1 MTIEGTDRRRVLKMF
16 GLSATATTAAIA
28 AADPV
33 LAATLGYDERVG
45 FDPVGY
51 RAAAGLATSTPAKET
66 ALAWVAANS
75 AALTGLSDRIWDF
88 AELSL
93 REWKS
98 SLATAELL
106 GRHGFRISWGAAGLP
121 AAFVATYGSGGPVLG
136 FNAEYDALPGLS
148 QRRGV
153 GQHDP
158 LDYHYDAYGP
168 TIGSGHG
175 DAHNTLGAA
184 SVGAAIAVSK
194 AIAAHGHRATVK
206 VFGSTGEEQLVGKP
220 YAVKAGVYDGLDA
233 YLDWHPLNA
242 TTATWNTT
250 SALISATFTFLGAA
264 GHGGAPLGNKS
275 GLDGALMLATMA
287 EYLREKNVGPAGR
300 FHYAIVNGGGAPN
313 VTPDTCAIWFFVR
326 EGSPARAR
334 VLYDKIATAAR
345 AAAAASQTR
354 LLHKFHTATWNSL
367 GNRAGAELAHDNM
380 RQIGPPQFTD
390 ADQALARQLQGAL
403 GKPQVGLPTTVAP
416 LSPPASAFLGG
427 PSTDSADV
435 SWRTPTVFV
444 LTAAFPPGV
453 PHHNWAVTASAGSG
467 IGHAA
472 TVASAKY
479 LAATAID
486 LITQPD
492 RLAALKDEF
501 TARTEGAGWASLIPD
516 GAQPPVYEPPASFL
530 TATGQSWPPPG
541 LTWPVERVVAHEQ
554 LGTLGPDLP
563 PVT

>member
-1 MTIEGTDRRRVLKMF
+1 MF
-16 GLSATATTAAIA
+16 GLSAGATTAAMM

-33 LAATLGYDERVG
+33 LGATLGYDERTG
-45 FDPVGY
+45 FDPVTY
-51 RAAAGLATSTPAKET
+51 RAPTGLAKADPAKDT
-66 ALAWVAANS
+66 ALGWITANS
-75 AALTGLSDRIWDF
+75 AALIRLSDRIWEL

-93 REWKS
+93 REWES
-98 SLATAELL
+98 SLATADLL
-106 GRHGFRISWGAAGLP
+106 RQHGFRIQWGVAGLP

-148 QRRGV
+148 QKRNV
-153 GQHDP
+153 GRHDP
-158 LDYHYDAYGP
+158 LVYNYDAYGP
-168 TIGSGHG
+168 TVGPGHG
-175 DAHNTLGAA
+175 DAHNALGAA
-184 SVGAAIAVSK
+184 SVAAAIAVSK

-242 TTATWNTT
+242 TMATWNTT

-264 GHGGAPLGNKS
+264 GHGGSPLGNKS

-300 FHYAIVNGGGAPN
+300 FHYAIINGGGAPN
-313 VTPDTCAIWFFVR
+313 VTPDTCSVWFFVR

-334 VLYDKIATAAR
+334 ALYDKITTAAN
-345 AAAAASQTR
+345 AAATASQTR

-367 GNRAGAELAHDNM
+367 GNRAGAELANDNM
-380 RQIGPPQFTD
+380 QHIGPPQFTE
-390 ADQALARQLQGAL
+390 ADQNLARQLQGAL
-403 GKPQVGLPTTVAP
+403 GKPQIGLPTTVVP
-416 LSPPASAFLGG
+416 LSPPPAAFLGG

-435 SWRTPTVFV
+435 SWRTPTVFI

-453 PHHNWAVTASAGSG
+453 PHHNWAVTAGAGAG

-472 TVASAKY
+472 AVASAKY

-492 RLAALKDEF
+492 RLAAMKGEF
-501 TARTEGAGWASLIPD
+501 TSRTEGTRWESLIPD
-516 GAQPPVYEPPASFL
+516 GAQPPLYEPPASFL
-530 TATGQSWPPPG
+530 NATGQPWPPPG
-541 LTWPVERVVAHEQ
+541 VTWPVERVVAEEH
-554 LGTLGPDLP
+554 LGNLGPDLP